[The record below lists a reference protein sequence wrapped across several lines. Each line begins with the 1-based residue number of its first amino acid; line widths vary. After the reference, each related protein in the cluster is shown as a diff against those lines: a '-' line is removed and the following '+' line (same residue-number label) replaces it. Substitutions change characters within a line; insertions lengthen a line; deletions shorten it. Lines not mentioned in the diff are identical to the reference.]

1 MKSFAFF
8 VPLLAAASVAAH
20 GLVTEITVDGK
31 AYKGGLP
38 DGPKVDS
45 VIRQIN
51 DPSPIKGAK
60 NPNTNCGP
68 GAKPA
73 KLIANANP
81 GSKVTFTWQ
90 GADRSNWPHNTGPMM
105 TYMASCGEQTC
116 DKFDSTQA
124 KWFKIGEEGKK
135 ADGTWLQNDL
145 KNGGVAHATIPSSLA
160 AGNYLIKHEIIALH
174 LATSLGGAEFYE
186 GCAQLKVGG
195 NQDGRPAQNEL
206 VSLPGAYSDNDKG
219 IFDKNV
225 FDKGDKYTF
234 PGPPIATFANG
245 GSASTGSEGG
255 DDTPPT
261 STGGEESNDNE
272 PSPTET
278 GDDGKVTPTP
288 TATAEP
294 KKSGTCKFKKNKK
307 NAASPSVG
315 AAATSSP
322 GSMAVAHTGAPEAA
336 GSYYPRQISR
346 VMRLHQAQGLKYSH

>member
-8 VPLLAAASVAAH
+8 VPLLAAASAAAH
-20 GLVTEITVDGK
+20 GLVTQITIDGK
-31 AYKGGLP
+31 AYQGGLP
-38 DGPKVDS
+38 NGARIDS

-51 DPSPIKGAK
+51 DPSPIKGAR

-73 KLIANANP
+73 KLNANANP
-81 GSKVTFTWQ
+81 GSQVTFKWQ
-90 GADRSNWPHNTGPMM
+90 GADRSNWPHNIGPMM

-116 DKFDSTQA
+116 DKFDSTKA

-145 KNGGVAHATIPSSLA
+145 KNGGVAHATIPSNLA

-195 NQDGRPAQNEL
+195 NKNGHPAPNDL

-225 FDKGDKYTF
+225 FDNNDKYVF
-234 PGPPIATFANG
+234 PGPPIATFVNG
-245 GSASTGSEGG
+245 GGSTLNGNEGG
-255 DDTPPT
+255 DNTPPT
-261 STGGEESNDNE
+261 
-272 PSPTET
+272 PTKS
-278 GDDGKVTPTP
+278 GDDGQVTPTP
-288 TATAEP
+288 TTTGKP
-294 KKSGTCKFKKNKK
+294 KMSGTCKPKNKK

-315 AAATSSP
+315 AAAISSS
-322 GSMAVAHTGAPEAA
+322 GSMATGAPEAA
-336 GSYYPRQISR
+336 GSYYPRRVSR
-346 VMRLHQAQGLKYSH
+346 VMRLHQAQGLQHSH